1 LVPSICYRKILQ
13 EFAQK
18 EHYPLPCYSTRK
30 AKINDCVAFISTV
43 EIGREIFVGKPRG
56 EKKKAK
62 MNAAKVACQHFE
74 ESKS

>member
-1 LVPSICYRKILQ
+1 
-13 EFAQK
+13 
-18 EHYPLPCYSTRK
+18 LPCYSTRK

-43 EIGREIFVGKPRG
+43 EIGGEIFVGKPHG